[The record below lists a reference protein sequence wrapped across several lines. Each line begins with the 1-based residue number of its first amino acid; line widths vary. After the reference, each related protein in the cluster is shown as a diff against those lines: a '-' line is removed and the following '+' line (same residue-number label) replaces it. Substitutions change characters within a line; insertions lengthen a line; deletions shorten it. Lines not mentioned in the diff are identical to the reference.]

1 MNNRIQRIIDSLE
14 IKKIEFAKAIKVSPA
29 FVSELCSG
37 RKAPSDRT
45 IQDICDKF
53 HVNEDWLRYGEGE
66 MFLQR
71 TREDEIATFFGE
83 IVDGPNDFRKRLIS
97 ILAELNTDEWELLE
111 KMAIRLAE
119 EAKQP
124 DQ

>member
-1 MNNRIQRIIDSLE
+1 MKNRIQRIIDSLE
-14 IKKIEFAKAIKVSPA
+14 IKKIEFAKVIKVSPA

-37 RKAPSDRT
+37 RKTPSDRT

-66 MFLQR
+66 MFITR
-71 TREDEIATFFGE
+71 TREDEIETFFGE
-83 IVDGPNDFRKRLIS
+83 IADGPNDFKKRLIA
-97 ILAELNTDEWELLE
+97 IMANLNEKEWELLE
-111 KMAIRLAE
+111 DMALRLAE